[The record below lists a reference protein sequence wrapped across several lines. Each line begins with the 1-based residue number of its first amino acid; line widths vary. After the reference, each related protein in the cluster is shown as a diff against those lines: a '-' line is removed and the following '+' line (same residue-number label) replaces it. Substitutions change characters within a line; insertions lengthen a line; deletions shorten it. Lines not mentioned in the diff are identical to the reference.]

1 MNHSSSFKPIIIA
14 LDGTSSTGK
23 SSIARRLAARL
34 GYTYIDTG
42 AMYRAVTLLAI
53 RGGAFAAD
61 GSIDEPLLARLLDE
75 AEISFHLNTETDHSD
90 IYLNQENVERE
101 IRTMEVSSRVSP
113 IAAIPFVRKALVA
126 QQQAM
131 GRHKAIVMDGRDIG
145 TTVFPDAEMK
155 VFMTASPEVRAQR
168 RYDEL
173 QAKGIPATYE
183 EVLRNVQERDYID
196 SHRATSP
203 LRPADDAVILD
214 NSHMTMDEEMDFLLD
229 LYRQRACQDA

>member
-75 AEISFHLNTETDHSD
+75 AEISCHLNTETDHSD

-113 IAAIPFVRKALVA
+113 IAAIPIVRKALGA

-173 QAKGIPATYE
+173 QAKGMPATYE